1 MPIFASG
8 RTAAAFDD
16 IFGTQVRGD
25 INIDALKKAIAR
37 KLGESFTEE
46 IFNKFIDYVAY
57 QPRMYCFNK
66 VKFVAA
72 MNHLIIVHRPA
83 FTKHFTDDMPGMPGY
98 AHGSGI
104 APGGMA

>member
-8 RTAAAFDD
+8 RTAAAFDE
-16 IFGTQVRGD
+16 IFGKAVRGD

-37 KLGESFTEE
+37 NMIGASFTEE
-46 IFNKFIDYVAY
+46 VLNKFIDYVAY
-57 QPRMYCFNK
+57 QPRLYCFNK

-83 FTKHFTDDMPGMPGY
+83 FTKHFAEDMPGMPGY
-98 AHGSGI
+98 ANG
-104 APGGMA
+104 ALPAGMA